1 MIKEKMEI
9 NKKGRL
15 QNNFGICLSEMNQS
29 ILWESMDGG
38 DFYIAP
44 MGDYYL
50 TSMFFVAFS
59 SSLGASF
66 GILTVKTPFSTLA
79 EIFSW
84 SASSGKV

>member
-1 MIKEKMEI
+1 MILLGEPKQKRQTP
-9 NKKGRL
+9 KKL
-15 QNNFGICLSEMNQS
+15 GICLSEMNQS
-29 ILWESMDGG
+29 ILWESMDEG
-38 DFYIAP
+38 DFCIAS

-66 GILTVKTPFSTLA
+66 GILTVNTPFSTLA